1 MFIGFNDIY
10 FQNVVCIGAISAQ
23 KCDTRWDLVC
33 APSRLLVAYGF
44 SHRVLQK
51 NENELTQRNE
61 REEKIDAHVTFMQFE
76 FMNFHSYTIDNL

>member
-1 MFIGFNDIY
+1 MRHEMRFSLCTI
-10 FQNVVCIGAISAQ
+10 QTSSCIWIF
-23 KCDTRWDLVC
+23 T
-33 APSRLLVAYGF
+33 PSVK
-44 SHRVLQK
+44 K